1 MLDNLQLLFVYAPVM
16 NVQMILDGIFV
27 GAVFALSAYGL
38 ALVWGVMNVKNLAQ
52 GDFVILGGYVA
63 FSLYKMGVHPVLS
76 IPIVAVVM
84 FMFGWLVYISIIRR
98 VIDNDMFVSL
108 LATFGLSLL
117 LQQVMNLIYG
127 PEVQTIDSHFPIAT
141 MFDDFV
147 TIPMVKVV
155 SLILAAAFAAT
166 VVIFM
171 KKSRM
176 GQAIRATA
184 QDARAA
190 RVLGIN
196 TDNVFAFTF
205 SLNASI
211 CGVAGVLVSMI
222 WVLQPFYGIVY
233 SLRTF
238 AIVTAAGLG
247 NLPAVIGM
255 SFALGWV
262 EQYAGI
268 IAGAEWQVA
277 AAVFMLLGV
286 LMWRHIQLRRQRQ
299 VVRYCLKIKLFF
311 IWRLQYQVYSARSFF
326 QTIFNKWP
334 FFGLWFSWRQRG
346 ISRVARWG
354 ITHLVTS
361 LFLVLACM
369 SRRSYRFQCSM
380 T

>member
-1 MLDNLQLLFVYAPVM
+1 
-16 NVQMILDGIFV
+16 
-27 GAVFALSAYGL
+27 
-38 ALVWGVMNVKNLAQ
+38 
-52 GDFVILGGYVA
+52 
-63 FSLYKMGVHPVLS
+63 
-76 IPIVAVVM
+76 M

-155 SLILAAAFAAT
+155 SLILAAAFATT

-286 LMWRHIQLRRQRQ
+286 LMWRQIQLRRQRQ
-299 VVRYCLKIKLFF
+299 VVR
-311 IWRLQYQVYSARSFF
+311 
-326 QTIFNKWP
+326 
-334 FFGLWFSWRQRG
+334 
-346 ISRVARWG
+346 
-354 ITHLVTS
+354 
-361 LFLVLACM
+361 
-369 SRRSYRFQCSM
+369 
-380 T
+380 